1 MRENPEK
8 AKEVVNSWYDD
19 NANRYIEQVLE
30 SKMGSHQDQSRVF
43 DLLDMEKKID
53 FFKQVINNC
62 IKQNLSGLRAGSFM
76 LGRFVAKPLP
86 CRFWKDFTP
95 TEIAYMLNE
104 YILYEKYLQVLEEVG
119 ETKLTR
125 AHSKIVSEGM
135 HNFTVNTFNLYNFA
149 TLMHIGA
156 DWDAI
161 KTECRKFDSVQENT
175 LLLMQ
180 KLSAPVEEVFD
191 LSEPWN
197 RERYERIINENK

>member
-1 MRENPEK
+1 
-8 AKEVVNSWYDD
+8 
-19 NANRYIEQVLE
+19 
-30 SKMGSHQDQSRVF
+30 
-43 DLLDMEKKID
+43 
-53 FFKQVINNC
+53 
-62 IKQNLSGLRAGSFM
+62 M

-104 YILYEKYLQVLEEVG
+104 YILYEKYLQVPEEVG

-135 HNFTVNTFNLYNFA
+135 HNFNVNTFNLYNFA

-156 DWDAI
+156 DRDSI

-180 KLSAPVEEVFD
+180 KLFAPVEEVFD

>member
-1 MRENPEK
+1 
-8 AKEVVNSWYDD
+8 
-19 NANRYIEQVLE
+19 
-30 SKMGSHQDQSRVF
+30 
-43 DLLDMEKKID
+43 
-53 FFKQVINNC
+53 
-62 IKQNLSGLRAGSFM
+62 M

-104 YILYEKYLQVLEEVG
+104 YILYEKYLQMPEEVG

-135 HNFTVNTFNLYNFA
+135 HNFNVNTFNLYNFA
-149 TLMHIGA
+149 TLMHIGT